1 MDRIERKV
9 TSMEDLYGR
18 AQPKPRPP
26 EFDAEDMRR
35 MKAREETDL
44 LVARE
49 KVRLFFIFVSYG
61 QLV

>member
-1 MDRIERKV
+1 M
-9 TSMEDLYGR
+9 TSKEDLYGR